1 MTNQRQ
7 LQKWRAERFR
17 SADVRRRIHQR
28 TTEHTRKRCREPGSV
43 SDSAVAKEKPLSF
56 WDNVFFSFI
65 IATLFFFAIFGM
77 SFIVYGMGIGIALVA
92 WLAAFVTTWLG
103 VNDA

>member
-1 MTNQRQ
+1 MTNRRQ

-28 TTEHTRKRCREPGSV
+28 TTELTRKRCRESGLV
-43 SDSAVAKEKPLSF
+43 SDSAVAKEKPLPF
-56 WDNVFFSFI
+56 WDKVFFSFI
-65 IATLFFFAIFGM
+65 VATLFSFAIFEM

-92 WLAAFVTTWLG
+92 WLAAFVATWLG
-103 VNDA
+103 VNEA